1 MKNYWIKRNTEKTCN
16 RKWSKI
22 EIHSR
27 LDSWLFDDD
36 IDAGEWIIP
45 SWNEKP
51 FDFGNVNDYFKDPQM
66 ISTLC

>member
-1 MKNYWIKRNTEKTCN
+1 
-16 RKWSKI
+16 
-22 EIHSR
+22 

-51 FDFGNVNDYFKDPQM
+51 FDFGNVKDYFKDPQM